1 MILSYES
8 LETTPCLK
16 YDIIKYIEHPYITY
30 IVMWYDCLGLW
41 PYVIRWYIC
50 LDNGEVGWLYQIWIH
65 SGSHSIPLVFS
76 FHLVY
81 AYKTSQV
88 LWCFIYTLIQTSNYK
103 SFSYHQILSVIRE
116 LYLMKSLWKFPNAL
130 YSVTMYNVSR
140 KSLFL
145 MYITKIDL
153 IRL

>member
-1 MILSYES
+1 MSTSFILWIIRKYTV
-8 LETTPCLK
+8 LTIWYHQIYWTPVYNVYCYVIWLFR
-16 YDIIKYIEHPYITY
+16 
-30 IVMWYDCLGLW
+30 

-65 SGSHSIPLVFS
+65 SGSRSIPLVFS

-116 LYLMKSLWKFPNAL
+116 LYLMKSLWKFSNAL
-130 YSVTMYNVSR
+130 YPMAMYNVSR